1 MLPLALL
8 QPFSLLLGFARRHC
22 ISPTVD
28 PMSMYN
34 ANDRTAGTKSVIK
47 LAGIATLCLMG
58 IGGMRYIDRCNN
70 TTSKSNLEPAAAT
83 EGSIGEEF
91 DDVSIR
97 EPEGTPAGITVFLPG
112 ASILGIGPK
121 LESYESTIVALL
133 GTNQL
138 VVGFHRLSPNPLHPQ
153 KSHDE
158 MAERVR
164 DAVAAVRASGKHP
177 DLFENDAKKKGYYSI
192 VGHSLGGKVAMM
204 VAAKF
209 DKENV
214 IRVIALDPVDKMDPQ
229 FTTTPPAINLGDA
242 SARIYLR
249 QSVRRGFATPPDGR
263 NAEAIREAFPDKFA
277 DDDDAQFVLDANAYH
292 MSYSDETNDA
302 SVETRAE
309 VHASIRELFGSVER
323 QVSSRFSDAMLAKS
337 ELEIGGDI
345 A

>member
-1 MLPLALL
+1 
-8 QPFSLLLGFARRHC
+8 
-22 ISPTVD
+22 
-28 PMSMYN
+28 MYN

-249 QSVRRGFATPPDGR
+249 QSVRRGFATTPPDGR
-263 NAEAIREAFPDKFA
+263 NAKAIREAFPDKFA
-277 DDDDAQFVLDANAYH
+277 DDAQFVLDANAYH